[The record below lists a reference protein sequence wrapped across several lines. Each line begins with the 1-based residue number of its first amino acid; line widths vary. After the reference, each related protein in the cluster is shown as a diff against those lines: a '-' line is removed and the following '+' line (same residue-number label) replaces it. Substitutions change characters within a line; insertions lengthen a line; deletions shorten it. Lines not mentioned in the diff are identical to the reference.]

1 MVYDVKRYSLSD
13 KVVLITGAGRG
24 LGAATAAALTQR
36 GARVV
41 MADIDLPA
49 AQSGCGDPPE
59 RTMVWR
65 CNAMSPTSSRSRNL
79 CA

>member
-1 MVYDVKRYSLSD
+1 MTRYSLSD

-24 LGAATAAALTQR
+24 LGAATATALTQR

-41 MADIDLPA
+41 IADIDRSKRMLSLRPSQRA
-49 AQSGCGDPPE
+49 
-59 RTMVWR
+59 MVWR
-65 CNAMSPTSSRSRNL
+65 CNAMSPTSHPSRNP